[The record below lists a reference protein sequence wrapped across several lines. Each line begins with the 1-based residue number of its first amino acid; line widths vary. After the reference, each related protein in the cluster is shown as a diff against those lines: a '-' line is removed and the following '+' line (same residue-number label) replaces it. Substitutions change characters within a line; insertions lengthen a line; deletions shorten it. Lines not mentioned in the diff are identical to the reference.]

1 MTYCYC
7 IAYCQYNN
15 NKAKAIF
22 LVYYRCTCK
31 SRQMQYFLVWLITW
45 RTRRVLHHCMAATWC
60 CHWNILH
67 RPHLGNSI
75 EKMVPPSQ
83 GFLNTAVV
91 SERFKNDKGGLMDVA
106 GNNNQQSA
114 DLLSTDTFHVDN
126 DFLMQDRIPSMQQ
139 ACSAKTIL
147 L

>member
-1 MTYCYC
+1 
-7 IAYCQYNN
+7 
-15 NKAKAIF
+15 
-22 LVYYRCTCK
+22 
-31 SRQMQYFLVWLITW
+31 
-45 RTRRVLHHCMAATWC
+45 
-60 CHWNILH
+60 
-67 RPHLGNSI
+67 
-75 EKMVPPSQ
+75 MVPPSQ